1 MLQFVIFKKIRSK
14 LLFTKQTRNRIF
26 SSIVGKLG
34 YFLISLIGLSCK
46 KIFNV
51 SVPLPTTPVIFAFWH
66 DELLMQGY
74 YYMHARSQNKA
85 CVMISEYFAG
95 DVIANIILNYNVSSI
110 RGATNKNGSRVL
122 IQAIRKMK
130 NDSFDVIIT
139 PDGPIGPRHS
149 ITDGIVMLAQAT
161 GYPIVCLNYDSN
173 KKWRTKTW
181 DKFIIPK
188 PFSTIT
194 FTSSDLLYLN
204 DISLEEA
211 KQKLHIALMKNVSV
225 E

>member
-1 MLQFVIFKKIRSK
+1 MLLS
-14 LLFTKQTRNRIF
+14 KQTRNRIL
-26 SSIVGKLG
+26 SSILAKLG
-34 YFLISLIGLSCK
+34 YFLISLIGFSCK

-51 SVPLPTTPVIFAFWH
+51 RAELPTTPVIFAFWH

-74 YYMHARSQNKA
+74 YYMHARSKNRA

-122 IQAIRKMK
+122 IQAIKKMR
-130 NDSFDVIIT
+130 NENFDVIIT

-149 ITDGIVMLAQAT
+149 ITDGVVLLAQAT
-161 GYPIVCLNYDSN
+161 RYPVICLNYDSN

-188 PFSTIT
+188 PFSTLT
-194 FTSSDLLYLN
+194 FTSSDLVYLN
-204 DISLEEA
+204 DMSLEKAREKLYEA
-211 KQKLHIALMKNVSV
+211 MMQNASI
-225 E
+225 